1 MESLHS
7 EDKKKEYEQFVN
19 QVTPKQ
25 NLPLNMLKAF
35 IVGGLICVIG
45 QLLIDLTKL
54 TPARI
59 MVLFVTA
66 GVALGALGLYG
77 PLAEFA
83 GCGATVPLTGFGWAL
98 SEGVRKAVAEE
109 GFLGVFTG
117 GLTAG
122 AAGTA
127 AAIFFGTLAALVAK
141 PRDKA

>member
-1 MESLHS
+1 ME
-7 EDKKKEYEQFVN
+7 Y
-19 QVTPKQ
+19 
-25 NLPLNMLKAF
+25 LNAF
-35 IVGGLICVIG
+35 WVGGLICVIG

-59 MVLFVTA
+59 MVLFVTS
-66 GVALGALGLYG
+66 GVALG
-77 PLAEFA
+77 A

-98 SEGVRKAVAEE
+98 SEGVRRAVAEE

-127 AAIFFGTLAALVAK
+127 AATFFGLLAALVAK
-141 PRDKA
+141 PRDKS